1 MATIDI
7 KESMER
13 AWAIKSKFNYRQL
26 FMIAVLIFA
35 TAADILMDYVSA
47 GFNPAIF
54 KDPAYW
60 IKLALTCLSVILVTL
75 SVRDFFREKELRDN
89 AAINETQRQIDNA
102 HIELIKHNLATRFEE
117 YVNTINAERKL
128 KAYRE
133 FLQFKISKNK
143 NEKRRE
149 TLKRRLDSA
158 NTDIEFLPVRGN
170 KIALSPFCRVKFN
183 RARIT
188 TIFSR
193 VERNRGDDDDME
205 TNEQKHV
212 AELVFKKLFML
223 IAFSVTL
230 STLFFDTGEFA
241 VAVLINTFSKLFRTA
256 MSISLGASDGQ
267 AFARGTLS
275 SKMKLRLDF
284 IQKFLEKEKSKNGAQ
299 SIETV
304 KAVESPLPNSD
315 N

>member
-7 KESMER
+7 KESMDKAR
-13 AWAIKSKFNYRQL
+13 AIKSKFNYRQL

-35 TAADILMDYVSA
+35 TAADVLMDYVNA

-75 SVRDFFREKELRDN
+75 SVRGFFREKELRDN
-89 AAINETQRQIDNA
+89 TAINETQRQIDNA
-102 HIELIKHNLATRFEE
+102 HTELIKHNLATRFED

-133 FLQFKISKNK
+133 FLQFKISKTK

-170 KIALSPFCRVKFN
+170 KIALSPFCHIKFN
-183 RARIT
+183 RARIA

-193 VERNRGDDDDME
+193 LERNRGDDDDME

-241 VAVLINTFSKLFRTA
+241 AAVLINTFSKLFRTA

-267 AFARGTLS
+267 AFARGTLL
-275 SKMKLRLDF
+275 SKMRLRLDF

-299 SIETV
+299 PIETV
-304 KAVESPLPNSD
+304 KAVVLPLPNG
-315 N
+315 NN

>member
-1 MATIDI
+1 MATIDM
-7 KESMER
+7 KESMEKAR
-13 AWAIKSKFNYRQL
+13 SIKNKFNYRQL
-26 FMIAVLIFA
+26 FMIIVLLFA
-35 TAADILMDYVSA
+35 TAADILMDYVKA

-54 KDPAYW
+54 NDPAYW

-89 AAINETQRQIDNA
+89 AAISETQRQIDNA
-102 HIELIKHNLATRFEE
+102 HGELIKHNLATRFED
-117 YVNTINAERKL
+117 YVNVLNAERKL

-133 FLQFKISKNK
+133 YLQFRISKTRK
-143 NEKRRE
+143 EKRYAA
-149 TLKRRLDSA
+149 LKKRLDSA
-158 NTDIEFLPVRGN
+158 NADIEFLPVRGN
-170 KIALSPFCRVKFN
+170 KITLSPFCRVKFN
-183 RARIT
+183 RARIA

-193 VERNRGDDDDME
+193 VERNRGDDEDME

-241 VAVLINTFSKLFRTA
+241 VAILINTFSKLFRTA

-267 AFARGTLS
+267 AFARGALL

-284 IQKFLEKEKSKNGAQ
+284 IQKFLEKEKSKGEPQ
-299 SIETV
+299 PPETD
-304 KAVESPLPNSD
+304 KAVE
-315 N
+315 

>member
-1 MATIDI
+1 
-7 KESMER
+7 
-13 AWAIKSKFNYRQL
+13 
-26 FMIAVLIFA
+26 
-35 TAADILMDYVSA
+35 
-47 GFNPAIF
+47 
-54 KDPAYW
+54 
-60 IKLALTCLSVILVTL
+60 
-75 SVRDFFREKELRDN
+75 
-89 AAINETQRQIDNA
+89 
-102 HIELIKHNLATRFEE
+102 
-117 YVNTINAERKL
+117 VNTINAERKL

-133 FLQFKISKNK
+133 FLQFKISKTK

-170 KIALSPFCRVKFN
+170 KIALSPFCRIKFN
-183 RARIT
+183 RARIA

-241 VAVLINTFSKLFRTA
+241 AAVLINTFSKLFRTA

-267 AFARGTLS
+267 AFARGTLL

-299 SIETV
+299 PIETV
-304 KAVESPLPNSD
+304 KAVVLPLPNG
-315 N
+315 NN